1 METGFD
7 IEKGFFQQEKYEVD
21 DTLNLDEVNCG
32 IKDRK
37 KRSSER
43 NQYIKSAEDKW
54 KFPLCINLSC
64 YPYVSERKLVNERL
78 QEVER
83 YNVGLQGGF

>member
-43 NQYIKSAEDKW
+43 NQYIKSAEDK
-54 KFPLCINLSC
+54 
-64 YPYVSERKLVNERL
+64 
-78 QEVER
+78 
-83 YNVGLQGGF
+83 